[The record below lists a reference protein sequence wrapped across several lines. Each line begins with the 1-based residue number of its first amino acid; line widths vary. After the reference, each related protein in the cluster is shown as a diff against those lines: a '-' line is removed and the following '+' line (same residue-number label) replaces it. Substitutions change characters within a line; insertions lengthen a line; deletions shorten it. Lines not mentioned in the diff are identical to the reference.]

1 MSGVAHAP
9 LSLCAVSLQA
19 YPYVGET
26 HTQRRQTYE
35 LAHHGQRLSWDAR
48 HSAAC
53 LLRVSW
59 LQSHA
64 VTKPL
69 RMMVTLLSSPQHR
82 LLLFSKCV

>member
-1 MSGVAHAP
+1 MCATVSGI
-9 LSLCAVSLQA
+9 
-19 YPYVGET
+19 G
-26 HTQRRQTYE
+26 
-35 LAHHGQRLSWDAR
+35 
-48 HSAAC
+48 